1 MNLYILR
8 ITLRQTVGQRRT
20 WVMLLFASVPVILA
34 LIFRLAADADENRR
48 EFFMDG
54 MDNLVIGLILPLTAL
69 VFGTAVLG
77 QELEDG
83 TAVYLLSKPI
93 SRWRVVLEKAAAAWI
108 TTSVVLVISI
118 GAMALILLAG
128 DAEYR
133 LILAASAALSFGA
146 LAYVSLFVCL
156 SIMFSRALII
166 GVIYVFVWE
175 ALITALI
182 NNARYFS
189 IREFTEGVGDALVD
203 DSTATF
209 NASLNGTESVILLLA
224 VAAVTIVYASYRL
237 GSFQLGDRT

>member
-8 ITLRQTVGQRRT
+8 LTLRQTVGQRRT
-20 WVMLLFASVPVILA
+20 WVILLVASVPVIFA
-34 LIFRLAADADENRR
+34 LIFRLAADADENRL
-48 EFFMDG
+48 EFFMEG
-54 MDNLVIGLILPLTAL
+54 MDGLVIGLILPLTAL

-93 SRWRVVLEKAAAAWI
+93 SRWRVVLEKATAAWI
-108 TTSVVLVISI
+108 ATSVVLGISI
-118 GAMALILLAG
+118 GAMALILLA
-128 DAEYR
+128 EYR
-133 LILAASAALSFGA
+133 LILAGSAALSFGA

-166 GVIYVFVWE
+166 GIVYVFVWE
-175 ALITALI
+175 ALITTLI

-189 IREFTEGVGDALVD
+189 IREFTVGVGDALVD

-224 VAAVTIVYASYRL
+224 VAAATIVYASHRL

>member
-34 LIFRLAADADENRR
+34 LIFRLAADADENRL

-54 MDNLVIGLILPLTAL
+54 MDNLVVGLILPLTAL

-83 TAVYLLSKPI
+83 
-93 SRWRVVLEKAAAAWI
+93 

-133 LILAASAALSFGA
+133 LILAASTALSFGA

-189 IREFTEGVGDALVD
+189 IREFTEGVSDALVD

>member
-8 ITLRQTVGQRRT
+8 LTLRQTVGQRRT
-20 WVMLLFASVPVILA
+20 WMMLLFASIPVILA

-54 MDNLVIGLILPLTAL
+54 MDNLVVGLILPLTAL

-189 IREFTEGVGDALVD
+189 IREFTEGAFDALVD
-203 DSTATF
+203 DTTATF
-209 NASLNGTESVILLLA
+209 NASLNGTESVILLFV
-224 VAAVTIVYASYRL
+224 VATATIVYSGYRL

>member
-8 ITLRQTVGQRRT
+8 LTLRQTVGQRRT
-20 WVMLLFASVPVILA
+20 WVILLFASVPVIFA
-34 LIFRLAADADENRR
+34 LIFRLAADADENRL
-48 EFFMDG
+48 EFFMEG
-54 MDNLVIGLILPLTAL
+54 MDGLVIGLILPLTAL

-93 SRWRVVLEKAAAAWI
+93 SRWRVVLEKATAAWI
-108 TTSVVLVISI
+108 ATSVVLGISI

-133 LILAASAALSFGA
+133 LILAGSAALSFGA

-166 GVIYVFVWE
+166 GIVYVFVWE

-182 NNARYFS
+182 NNARPT
-189 IREFTEGVGDALVD
+189 RRRLE
-203 DSTATF
+203 
-209 NASLNGTESVILLLA
+209 LLSSPFP
-224 VAAVTIVYASYRL
+224 T
-237 GSFQLGDRT
+237 

>member
-1 MNLYILR
+1 
-8 ITLRQTVGQRRT
+8 
-20 WVMLLFASVPVILA
+20 
-34 LIFRLAADADENRR
+34 
-48 EFFMDG
+48 
-54 MDNLVIGLILPLTAL
+54 
-69 VFGTAVLG
+69 VLG

-118 GAMALILLAG
+118 GAMALILLAW

-146 LAYVSLFVCL
+146 IAYVSLFVCL

-203 DSTATF
+203 DTTATF
-209 NASLNGTESVILLLA
+209 NASLNGTESVILLFV
-224 VAAVTIVYASYRL
+224 VATATIVYSGYRL